1 MGRKP
6 HFFVGR
12 PAGWFFDRIGRLR
25 GSPYSIVPM
34 TDADRLKALMEP
46 ILEAEGAEL
55 VDLEVA
61 GSRGRPVVRAYVDT
75 EEGVTLDEC
84 ARFSR
89 LLERELEESGAVPE
103 RYVLEVSSPGL
114 ERPLTKR
121 RHFERFAGRE
131 VEVRLYAK
139 RGGRKNFVGT
149 LEGVRDGDGDGFE
162 VVVLDP
168 DTGERWTFAEDA
180 IARARLHVRW

>member
-1 MGRKP
+1 
-6 HFFVGR
+6 
-12 PAGWFFDRIGRLR
+12 
-25 GSPYSIVPM
+25 M

-55 VDLEVA
+55 VDLDVG
-61 GSRGRPVVRAYVDT
+61 GSRGRPVIRAYVDT

-89 LLERELEESGAVPE
+89 LIEAGLEETGAVPE
-103 RYVLEVSSPGL
+103 RYVLEVSSPGV

-121 RHFERFAGRE
+121 RHFERFTGKQ

-139 RGGRKNFVGT
+139 REGRKNFVGT
-149 LEGVRDGDGDGFE
+149 LEGTEGADDDGYR
-162 VVVLDP
+162 VVVTDP
-168 DTGERWTFAEDA
+168 DSGERWTFEEDA